1 MEALCLALQGLVV
14 PDTCCSRRFLLLGQP
29 CPGTRPRRG
38 LQHCRRYWV
47 VVAGRVLGPI
57 SNLLSMRLRMTLLI
71 FKILFGDFSF
81 YLASVCIELGELLRY
96 QVTSRRAAPLP
107 SYRKL
112 VQ

>member
-57 SNLLSMRLRMTLLI
+57 SILLSMRLRMTLLI
-71 FKILFGDFSF
+71 FKCFFGDF
-81 YLASVCIELGELLRY
+81 L
-96 QVTSRRAAPLP
+96 LP
-107 SYRKL
+107 SVPRKFL
-112 VQ
+112 RNFSWHV

>member
-14 PDTCCSRRFLLLGQP
+14 PDTCCSKKFLLLGQP

-57 SNLLSMRLRMTLLI
+57 SILLSMRLRMTLLI
-71 FKILFGDFSF
+71 FKCFFGDFLLFSIPGR
-81 YLASVCIELGELLRY
+81 LPRKLLRY

-107 SYRKL
+107 SYG
-112 VQ
+112 

>member
-57 SNLLSMRLRMTLLI
+57 SILLSLRLRMTLLI
-71 FKILFGDFSF
+71 FKCFFGVF
-81 YLASVCIELGELLRY
+81 LLSSIPGKFLRNLSQLIY
-96 QVTSRRAAPLP
+96 DCL
-107 SYRKL
+107 
-112 VQ
+112 